1 MAEFEWDS
9 RKEAENIRERGID
22 FIVGSLIWDSPVY
35 ERVDARQDYG
45 EIRLVGFG
53 DVEGDVL
60 AVVYTWRGI
69 KRRIISVRKAD
80 RRERRLYREEIQKAR
95 GSESD

>member
-1 MAEFEWDS
+1 MAEFEWDR
-9 RKEAENIRERGID
+9 RKEAQNIRERGFD
-22 FIVGSLIWDSPVY
+22 FIIGSLIWHGPVY

-45 EIRLVGFG
+45 EVRFVAFG

-60 AVVYTWRGI
+60 AVVYTWRGM

-80 RRERRLYREEIQKAR
+80 RRERRLYREEIEKAHDPK
-95 GSESD
+95 SH